1 MIDIGDKV
9 EIVDLKDYP
18 DFGLRVGQTG
28 DVVSIFE
35 YEGHHV
41 AQFAPDDQRGL
52 KFNKDCKTYPLSLS
66 RIAKVM
72 ALLIAMLMQSFAYAQ
87 PIIIGGTATDLEVLE
102 ARKLVRAAD
111 NAAGTLTVGSQFT
124 TSEVD
129 NARKLLQ
136 AIEPK
141 KLEIKVG
148 EFEAIE
154 PAKSVTSPLLW
165 VSMDDTIVERIA
177 IPKGQPCAIWM
188 TRRGDA
194 APKLH
199 LFEAKPFDWAILVG
213 KKNGASTIQIIRNG
227 DDATKQPVIVDRI
240 DVTAGSPKPTPTPQ
254 PKPDDPKPDDN
265 RPTPIPLPGLRVLI
279 VYESSELS
287 KLPSEQV
294 QMLTAKEV
302 LDYLDA
308 KCIKDPAGNPEY
320 RKFDKD
326 TDIKNMSEIWKQ
338 AMDRVLNGVGIQK
351 EGKATELPWLLVS
364 NGRTGY
370 EGPLPKKVADLM
382 AILKRNGGE

>member
-1 MIDIGDKV
+1 MNLFK
-9 EIVDLKDYP
+9 
-18 DFGLRVGQTG
+18 
-28 DVVSIFE
+28 
-35 YEGHHV
+35 
-41 AQFAPDDQRGL
+41 A
-52 KFNKDCKTYPLSLS
+52 
-66 RIAKVM
+66 
-72 ALLIAMLMQSFAYAQ
+72 ALLLVLFSPSLAHAQ
-87 PIIIGGTATDLEVLE
+87 PIVIGGAATELEVLE
-102 ARKLVRAAD
+102 ARKVVQQAEHQP
-111 NAAGTLTVGSQFT
+111 GTLTVGSQFT
-124 TSEVD
+124 TSEV
-129 NARKLLQ
+129 AKAKELLQ

-141 KLEIKVG
+141 KLAIKVG
-148 EFEAIE
+148 EFEVIE

-165 VSMDDTIVERIA
+165 VSQDDSLIERITVQ
-177 IPKGQPCAIWM
+177 KDQPFALWM
-188 TRRGDA
+188 QRRGEA
-194 APKLH
+194 SPRLH
-199 LFEAKPFDWAILVG
+199 LFEAKPFTWAILVA
-213 KKNGASTIQIIRNG
+213 KKNGAGSIVIIRNG
-227 DDATKQPVIVDRI
+227 DDATKPPAIVDRI
-240 DVTAGSPKPTPTPQ
+240 DATVGEPKPTPPPAPQ

>member
-1 MIDIGDKV
+1 MIDIGCKV

-28 DVVSIFE
+28 DVVSIFK

-72 ALLIAMLMQSFAYAQ
+72 ALLIAMLMHSFAYAQ

-227 DDATKQPVIVDRI
+227 DDATKPPVVIDRI
-240 DVTAGSPKPTPTPQ
+240 DMTVGKPEPKPVDPPVDPPAEDRLVKTFREAAQQDAAANKSDKKHLLALSRVYKKVSEDTLEAL
-254 PKPDDPKPDDN
+254 KTMSDLDSRLLAERIAASIPDPETVFPA
-265 RPTPIPLPGLRVLI
+265 LRKAVQ
-279 VYESSELS
+279 SELYQQLGINKDS
-287 KLPSEQV
+287 GAVELKIDTRRLARSVMARIAVALEEV
-294 QMLTAKEV
+294 AK
-302 LDYLDA
+302 
-308 KCIKDPAGNPEY
+308 
-320 RKFDKD
+320 
-326 TDIKNMSEIWKQ
+326 
-338 AMDRVLNGVGIQK
+338 
-351 EGKATELPWLLVS
+351 
-364 NGRTGY
+364 
-370 EGPLPKKVADLM
+370 
-382 AILKRNGGE
+382 